1 MSPINGFPDKIFCE
15 IKLDLYKDLL
25 NLIYIPRKVFK
36 ILQSIQSIQHNLSFS
51 NENLVCFVSQ
61 IIF

>member
-1 MSPINGFPDKIFCE
+1 MSPINGFSDKIFRK

-25 NLIYIPRKVFK
+25 NLISIPRKVSK
-36 ILQSIQSIQHNLSFS
+36 MLQSIQHNLSI
-51 NENLVCFVSQ
+51 NENFVCFVSQ